1 MLRRGDCIPKLEHE
15 FLKACVGLL
24 AVKKYGL
31 KVEYEPKLNEGYRPD
46 LRLTKRDLYPI
57 NLEVEMKGGKRA
69 YKIKK
74 KKADK
79 LHSVLLWVDGTRFE
93 LESRTVTWVLDQL
106 DFLIE
111 QAMIKAEVPV
121 VTIKY
126 TENWPWLKKAKV
138 GEEIV
143 SPRRITKYRLLH
155 SKIGKLGLIQIKV
168 NGTFEDKLLVRISDC
183 KKVNK
188 DTLKKRVLTEY
199 QTSIFNHDRDDKGMV
214 CLVYFEVV
222 EILKEDTK

>member
-1 MLRRGDCIPKLEHE
+1 MPKIEHE
-15 FLKACVGLL
+15 FLKSCVGLL

-31 KVEYEPKLNEGYRPD
+31 KAEYEPKLNEGYRPD
-46 LRLTKRDLYPI
+46 LRLTKKDLYPI
-57 NLEVEMKGGKRA
+57 MVEIEFSKGKKA
-69 YKIKK
+69 YQIKK

-79 LHSVLLWVDGTRFE
+79 LHSVLLYVQGSHFE
-93 LESRTVTWVLDQL
+93 LESRTAKWVLDQL

-111 QAMIKAEVPV
+111 QSMIKAEVPA

-155 SKIGKLGLIQIKV
+155 SKIGKLGLIQIKI
-168 NGTFEDKLLVRISDC
+168 NGTFEDKFLVRITDC
-183 KKVNK
+183 KKK
-188 DTLKKRVLTEY
+188 DKSVIQKNGRLLNEY
-199 QTSIFNHDRDDKGMV
+199 NTSIFGHDRDDKGMI
-214 CLVYFEVV
+214 CLVYFVIE
-222 EILKEDTK
+222 EILKEEGK